1 MSVFSIFIGWA
12 GQEESGIQ
20 AAEAHSVLEDRT
32 ADDQW
37 TRLVPGGEVVVSVRK
52 VTGSAAQQQF
62 IYLDA
67 GRQWYA
73 IGDVRL
79 YDRDE
84 VRLGLRQP
92 CEGSDL
98 ELLFRTFVERG
109 LEGIAPIRGDF
120 AMVIWDPGARTIR
133 AIRDQMGLRGL
144 YLRRLPGGMA
154 LSSDVRPL
162 LALNPAA
169 SERLDGDMVLDYVL
183 GDYAHHG
190 RTFFQD
196 ISQVWPGHGLVADHR
211 SQRQEAY
218 WRPPVGTLGRLT
230 YDEMILEWR
239 RLFEQAVVSR
249 LDSPFPTASYL
260 SGGLDSGAIVG
271 AAHKAYE
278 SSAVNR
284 PPLFT
289 LSALFP
295 GTATDEEALIRAATR
310 ANPLFRPF
318 VWDGT
323 EINTDDLTCPHP
335 VMPGMRQ
342 GMGRGP
348 ARDLEFIHRH
358 DIRSVFSGSGGD
370 ELGWSH
376 GYFKDLVL
384 HGGLGEL
391 IRQMRLM
398 PSWQQG
404 FAHLSQSM
412 TGLGRRRRPKKV
424 PEWCGPAL
432 RERFLDSSDDRKTDA
447 LGLDSQTQEESWR
460 AIRWPHSAHR
470 TDSSRI
476 VLGDVGAEIRLPYR
490 DLRLVEFVMR
500 IPWGLRE
507 PRGSMRRTQRDAVA
521 PLLALEVRQSR
532 LKATAGDSSSRQLR
546 GCFSMLSDILDG
558 RTWVSGSHISQAGA
572 KRTIAELQRFDPRI
586 RKPGLWLPIWR
597 IAAFEA
603 WNRTRLGYN
612 PLARMKMRSPDELRS
627 PEGEHANSI
636 RKSAY
641 EPPTLTPVGN
651 VKDLLA
657 GPAGASLDPD
667 AMGDAQAAHG

>member
-12 GQEESGIQ
+12 GQEEAGLQ
-20 AAEAHSVLEDRT
+20 AFHSALADRP
-32 ADDQW
+32 ADDRW
-37 TRLVPGGEVVVSVRK
+37 MSRLPGGEVVLSVRA
-52 VTGSAAQQQF
+52 VTGSAAQQHF
-62 IYLDA
+62 VHVDA

-109 LEGIAPIRGDF
+109 FEGIAPIRGDF

-133 AIRDQMGLRGL
+133 AVRDQLGLRGL
-144 YLRRLPGGMA
+144 YFRRLPEGMA

-162 LALNPAA
+162 LALKPAA
-169 SERLDGDMVLDYVL
+169 SERLDGDMVLDYIL

-190 RTFFQD
+190 RTFFQE
-196 ISQVWPGHGLVADHR
+196 INQVWPGYGLVADQG
-211 SQRQEAY
+211 SQRQESY
-218 WRPPVGTLGRLT
+218 WRPPVETLERLT

-239 RLFEQAVVSR
+239 RLFEQAVACR

-278 SSAVNR
+278 ASAGHR
-284 PPLFT
+284 PPMFT

-295 GTATDEEALIRAATR
+295 GTATDEEVLIRAAIV
-310 ANPLFRPF
+310 ASPLFQSF

-323 EINTDDLTCPHP
+323 EINTDDLTHPHP
-335 VMPGMRQ
+335 VMPGLRQ

-348 ARDLEFIHRH
+348 ARDLEFIQRR

-376 GYFKDLVL
+376 GYFKDLVT
-384 HGGLGEL
+384 HGCLVEL
-391 IRQMRLM
+391 IHQMRLM
-398 PSWQQG
+398 PSWRG
-404 FAHLSQSM
+404 GLGHLSQSM
-412 TGLGRRRRPKKV
+412 TGLGWRRRPKDA
-424 PEWCGPAL
+424 PEWCAPAL
-432 RERFLDSSDDRKTDA
+432 KDRFQDSSDDRRTRA
-447 LGLDSQTQEESWR
+447 LGLDSHTQEESWR

-470 TDSSRI
+470 TDISRI

-500 IPWGLRE
+500 IPWRLRE
-507 PRGSMRRTQRDAVA
+507 PRGSMRRIQRDAVA
-521 PLLALEVRQSR
+521 PLLAPEVRRSR

-546 GCFSMLSDILDG
+546 GCFSMLREVLDG
-558 RTWVSGSHISQAGA
+558 RTWVSGEYISQSGA
-572 KRTIAELQRFDPRI
+572 KRAIAELQRYDPRL

-612 PLARMKMRSPDELRS
+612 PPARMKMRSLDNLCS
-627 PEGEHANSI
+627 ADGEHANSI
-636 RKSAY
+636 RKKAY
-641 EPPTLTPVGN
+641 EPPALTPVGN

-657 GPAGASLDPD
+657 GPGGISQDPD
-667 AMGDAQAAHG
+667 APMDNTATHG